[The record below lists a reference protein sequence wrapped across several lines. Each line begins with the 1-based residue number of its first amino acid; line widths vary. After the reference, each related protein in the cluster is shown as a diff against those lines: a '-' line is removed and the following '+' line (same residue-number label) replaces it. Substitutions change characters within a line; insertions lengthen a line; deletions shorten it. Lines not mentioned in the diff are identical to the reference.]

1 MINPLTYIKIIGEMI
16 KKNFKVLIRSKSSA
30 LIILLGPFLIIFL
43 IGVAFNTTNLH
54 GIRVAI
60 YAEDTSNPVLDQIKT
75 SLKDND
81 FAITET
87 ATEDE
92 CINMVKSGGAHI
104 CMSFPGSLT
113 KDSLSRQIIFH
124 VDYSKVNLVFT
135 ILNVITNEVKDIST
149 DLSVEYTRLLIE
161 QMNRTGAE
169 IEEKSSLV
177 ADLSDNAQQM
187 KENLQALSAEL
198 NGINVSSKELGLS
211 DTASYIS
218 QSQSQI
224 DEFSAITEETTAS
237 GLELLD
243 SLDTYIASFKSDLDA
258 QITTVEDFQSKVDT
272 YETLACAFDFS
283 AVEGLS
289 FDPCS
294 DLESIASSLND
305 TVTEAQSL
313 GSQFDEIQSQL
324 DDVRS
329 QLETAQEEQSTI
341 LSTAQS
347 NLDSLQSQLD
357 SSSTKIDEMSDKKD
371 AIASDID
378 SLVAMLDENIATID
392 DVQSSI
398 GNISDQLKNGDLE
411 DPEHIVNPIL
421 TQIKP
426 ILEKKTYLDY
436 TMPALVVLI
445 IMFMSILLSS
455 TIVMTEKGSR
465 AYFRN
470 YITPIPDLSFLISI
484 YLTNIIIVLIQA
496 SILLVIAQVA
506 FGVSI
511 FSNIV
516 PIAVAVL
523 IISSIFILL
532 GMCIGYLFVSEE
544 TATLASISA
553 SSIFLLFSSFLIPIE
568 SLSKTIA
575 AVAMYN
581 PFVLAEGVLRQLII
595 FGNGLS
601 SAGNDLYVMILYVFV
616 LAAVLYVCEA
626 IDKRR
631 FH

>member
-1 MINPLTYIKIIGEMI
+1 MINPTTYLKIIFEMI
-16 KKNFKVLIRSKSSA
+16 KKNFRILIRSKSSA
-30 LIILLGPFLIIFL
+30 LVILLGPFFIIFL
-43 IGVAFNTTNLH
+43 IGAAFNTTSLH

-60 YAEDTSNPVLDQIKT
+60 YAEDTSNEVLDQIKT
-75 SLKDND
+75 SLTDND
-81 FAITET
+81 FTIKET
-87 ATEDE
+87 TTEDE
-92 CINMVKSGGAHI
+92 CINLVKTGGAHI

-113 KDSLSRQIIFH
+113 KDSFSRQIIFH

-161 QMNRTGAE
+161 QMNRTGVE

-177 ADLSDNAQQM
+177 GQLSDNAEEM
-187 KENLQALSAEL
+187 KQNLQALSEEL
-198 NGINVSSKELGLS
+198 NGINVSSEEFGLS
-211 DTASYIS
+211 DTSSYIS
-218 QSQSQI
+218 ESQSQI

-243 SLDTYIASFKSDLDA
+243 SLDEYIDSFKSDLDD
-258 QITTVEDFQSKVDT
+258 QISTVEDFQSTVDE
-272 YETLACAFDFS
+272 YESLACEFDFS
-283 AVEGLS
+283 AVEGLD

-294 DLESIASSLND
+294 DLESIASTLND
-305 TVTEAQSL
+305 TVSEAQSL
-313 GSQFDEIQSQL
+313 GDQFDEIQSQL

-341 LSTAQS
+341 LSTAQT
-347 NLDSLQSQLD
+347 NLESLQSQLD
-357 SSSTKIDEMSDKKD
+357 SSSTKITEMSDKKD

-378 SLVAMLDENIATID
+378 SLVTMLDENIATID
-392 DVQSSI
+392 SVQESI
-398 GNISDQLKNGDLE
+398 GSISDQLKNADVE

-426 ILEKKTYLDY
+426 ILEKKSYLDY

-484 YLTNIIIVLIQA
+484 YITNLIIVFIQA
-496 SILLVIAQVA
+496 SILLVIAQLA
-506 FGVSI
+506 FGVTI
-511 FSNIV
+511 FSNII
-516 PIAVAVL
+516 PIIIAVL

-544 TATLASISA
+544 TATLASISM

-575 AVAMYN
+575 AVAAYN

-595 FGNGLS
+595 FGNGLT
-601 SAGNDLYVMILYVFV
+601 SAENDLFVLIFYVFV

-626 IDKRR
+626 VDKRR

>member
-1 MINPLTYIKIIGEMI
+1 MINPFTYLKIIEEMI

-30 LIILLGPFLIIFL
+30 LVILLGPFLIIFL
-43 IGVAFNTTNLH
+43 IGAAFNTTSLH

-60 YAEDTSNPVLDQIKT
+60 YAEDPSNSVLDQIKT

-87 ATEDE
+87 ASEDQ
-92 CINMVKSGGAHI
+92 CITMVKSGGAHI
-104 CMSFPGSLT
+104 CISFPGSLT
-113 KDSLSRQIIFH
+113 KDSFSRQIIFH

-135 ILNVITNEVKDIST
+135 ILNVITNQVKDIST

-161 QMNRTGAE
+161 QMNKTGAE
-169 IEEKSSLV
+169 IEQKSSLV
-177 ADLSDNAQQM
+177 GSLSDNAKQM
-187 KENLQALSAEL
+187 KENLQTLSLEL
-198 NGINVSSKELGLS
+198 NGINVSTQEFGLS
-211 DTASYIS
+211 DTAFYIS

-224 DEFSAITEETTAS
+224 DQFSTITEETTTN
-237 GLELLD
+237 GLDLLD
-243 SLDTYIASFKSDLDA
+243 SLSTYITSFKSDLET
-258 QITTVEDFQSKVDT
+258 QITTVEGFQSTVDT

-283 AVEGLS
+283 QVSGLT

-294 DLESIASSLND
+294 DLESVASSLND
-305 TVTEAQSL
+305 TVVQAQSL
-313 GSQFDEIQSQL
+313 GSQFDDIQSQL
-324 DDVRS
+324 DSVKS
-329 QLETAQEEQSTI
+329 QLESAQQEQSTI
-341 LSTAQS
+341 LSTAQT
-347 NLDSLQSQLD
+347 NLQSLQTQLN
-357 SSSTKIDEMSDKKD
+357 SSSTKISEMSDKKD

-378 SLVAMLDENIATID
+378 SLVSMLDENIATIA

-398 GNISDQLKNGDLE
+398 GNISSQLKNGDLE

-426 ILEKKTYLDY
+426 ILEKKSYLDY

-470 YITPIPDLSFLISI
+470 YITPIPDLLFLMSI
-484 YLTNIIIVLIQA
+484 YITNLIIVSIQA

-511 FSNIV
+511 FSNII
-516 PIAVAVL
+516 PIAIAVL

-568 SLSKTIA
+568 SLSETIA
-575 AVAMYN
+575 AVAVYN

-595 FGNGLS
+595 FGNGLA
-601 SAGNDLYVMILYVFV
+601 SAGNDLFVLILYVFI
-616 LAAVLYVCEA
+616 LAATLYVCEA

>member
-1 MINPLTYIKIIGEMI
+1 MINPVTYLKIILEMV

-30 LIILLGPFLIIFL
+30 LVILLGPFLIIFL
-43 IGVAFNTTNLH
+43 IGAAFNTTSLH

-60 YAEDTSNPVLDQIKT
+60 YAEDANNEVLDQIKT
-75 SLKDND
+75 SLTDND

-87 ATEDE
+87 TTEDE
-92 CINMVKSGGAHI
+92 CIDMVKTGGAHI

-113 KDSLSRQIIFH
+113 EDSLSRQIVFH

-177 ADLSDNAQQM
+177 GQLSDNAEEM
-187 KENLQALSAEL
+187 KQNLQALSAEL
-198 NGINVSSKELGLS
+198 NGINVSSEEFGLS
-211 DTASYIS
+211 DTESYIS
-218 QSQSQI
+218 NSQSQI
-224 DEFSAITEETTAS
+224 DEFSAITEETTTS

-243 SLDTYIASFKSDLDA
+243 SLDSYIDSFNSDLES
-258 QITTVEDFQSKVDT
+258 QISTVEDFQSTIDE
-272 YETLACAFDFS
+272 YESLACAFDFS
-283 AVEGLS
+283 AVEGLD
-289 FDPCS
+289 FDPCT
-294 DLESIASSLND
+294 DLESIASTLNES
-305 TVTEAQSL
+305 VSEAQSL
-313 GSQFDEIQSQL
+313 GDQFDEIQSQL

-329 QLETAQEEQSTI
+329 QLETAQEEQDTI
-341 LSTAQS
+341 LSTASS
-347 NLDSLQSQLD
+347 NLDSLQSELE
-357 SSSTKIDEMSDKKD
+357 SSSTKIDEMGDKKD
-371 AIASDID
+371 AIADDID
-378 SLVAMLDENIATID
+378 SLVTMLDENIATID
-392 DVQSSI
+392 EVQSSI
-398 GNISDQLKNGDLE
+398 ADISDQLKNADVE

-426 ILEKKTYLDY
+426 ILEKKSYLDY

-484 YLTNIIIVLIQA
+484 YITNVIIVSIQA

-506 FGVSI
+506 FGVTI
-511 FSNIV
+511 FSNII
-516 PIAVAVL
+516 PIAIAVL
-523 IISSIFILL
+523 IIASIFILL

-575 AVAMYN
+575 AVAVYN

-601 SAGNDLYVMILYVFV
+601 STGNDLFVMILYVFV
-616 LAAVLYVCEA
+616 LAATLYVCEA